1 MQTTAL
7 QVKHHRHSD
16 ARSIVSGANWQ
27 PDQSN
32 GISNTLKRSFQ
43 GLGMCLKWWSIF
55 LANAKPWVQNPVLK
69 KKQNQKPTKNDP
81 FILHL
86 HRVRTVNKCAKWI
99 FVKCEISSV
108 KYGLWLQFPLSC

>member
-1 MQTTAL
+1 
-7 QVKHHRHSD
+7 
-16 ARSIVSGANWQ
+16 
-27 PDQSN
+27 
-32 GISNTLKRSFQ
+32 
-43 GLGMCLKWWSIF
+43 
-55 LANAKPWVQNPVLK
+55 LK